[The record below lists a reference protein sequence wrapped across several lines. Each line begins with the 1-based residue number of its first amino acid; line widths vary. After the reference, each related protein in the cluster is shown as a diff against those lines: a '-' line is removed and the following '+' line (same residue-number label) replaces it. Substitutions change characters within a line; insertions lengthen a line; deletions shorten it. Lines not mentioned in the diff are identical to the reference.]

1 MNWTGDLRAV
11 EDGQFLLTLYRQ
23 DGREF
28 CRLSDAA
35 DTLPTDAD
43 IVARVRLSGMDA
55 FLRDCHPPL
64 NRAVCMKDSSALKRC
79 LDALAREAAEARVC
93 AEEAASLNAALALI
107 ELLRSAAD
115 EPCALPSPSR
125 RVNAVL
131 RRMLDEYRRP

>member
-11 EDGQFLLTLYRQ
+11 EDGQYLLTLYRQ

-55 FLRDCHPPL
+55 FLRDCCPPL

-115 EPCALPSPSR
+115 EPCALPSLS
-125 RVNAVL
+125 L
-131 RRMLDEYRRP
+131 IHI